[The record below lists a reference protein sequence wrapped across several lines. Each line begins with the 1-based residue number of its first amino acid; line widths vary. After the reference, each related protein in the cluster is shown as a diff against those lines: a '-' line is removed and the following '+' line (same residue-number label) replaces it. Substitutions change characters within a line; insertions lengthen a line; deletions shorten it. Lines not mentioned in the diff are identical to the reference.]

1 MVQTSPVIN
10 DEKMENQ
17 PGTVE
22 SLIDRAKSYAEA
34 RLDILRLKGIDK
46 LSAIIS
52 LIVSMI
58 AVLLISFIFVMFLS
72 IGIAIY
78 LGELLGNYYFGFL
91 IMAAFYLITGL
102 LLFKFRDKW
111 LKAPIV
117 NSLIKSLLD

>member
-1 MVQTSPVIN
+1 VIN
-10 DEKMENQ
+10 VKEMDNQ
-17 PGTVE
+17 SSTIE
-22 SLIDRAKSYAEA
+22 TLIDRAKSYAET
-34 RLDILRLKGIDK
+34 RLHILRLKGIDK